1 LPRSHYRRRRRRRR
15 RRLLWFGSLSW
26 LAMLFGKFKHQ
37 LWCHLLFTYMLHI
50 HSDQFMAE
58 NPPKKTCNTNKMQ
71 HVQPEIATTHSSP
84 FFSCLLSTNPY
95 KSLKKA
101 L

>member
-37 LWCHLLFTYMLHI
+37 LWCHLLFTYMSHI
-50 HSDQFMAE
+50 HSDQFMAK
-58 NPPKKTCNTNKMQ
+58 NPPEKKHATQTKCNMCNLRLLLHT
-71 HVQPEIATTHSSP
+71 PPLSSAV
-84 FFSCLLSTNPY
+84 CY
-95 KSLKKA
+95 Q
-101 L
+101 